1 MHTYSKHTINFE
13 MHGFAVNG
21 FYFVDNFGEQYFR
34 VEFFRNDALWY
45 RYTEDIV
52 EGDTLSEYR
61 DGILVGHIYHSL
73 SHVTIG
79 KNEFENHWVH
89 KFIQTMKKQV
99 REMRNLIA

>member
-1 MHTYSKHTINFE
+1 MGSISSIISASSI
-13 MHGFAVNG
+13 FALS
-21 FYFVDNFGEQYFR
+21 FSEITR
-34 VEFFRNDALWY
+34 
-45 RYTEDIV
+45 TEDIV

-73 SHVTIG
+73 NHVTIG

-89 KFIQTMKKQV
+89 KFIQTMKQQV